1 MKFVFIVNPKAGNEN
16 QKKLLSWIKSNF
28 RLIDDEMII
37 EETHKSGD
45 AKNIS
50 KRYAK
55 DYGDGC
61 IVVSC
66 GGDGTIHE
74 IVNGLC
80 GTDTPL
86 MVLPFGRGNDFAK
99 KVYNDKKIDVNK
111 VIDAFG
117 LMDGE
122 IQYQVKP
129 IDLIDYNGEK
139 CVNVM
144 SFGLDTKVVA
154 YAGKISNA
162 VPFISHSSYNVAVVP
177 VIAQPLH
184 YKISYDITCV
194 DENGDEYQMVD
205 NNKDYA
211 LFAICNASYYGGG
224 YCPAPNSIL
233 DDGLLDFAMIDGTSL
248 AKALPL
254 IPKYS
259 AGKLTEE
266 NGNGIVHTGYMKEGR
281 IWMED
286 GSKLLG
292 NCDGELLDC
301 NEVNFKVLPKALKLC
316 FLKDIDND

>member
-1 MKFVFIVNPKAGNEN
+1 MKFVFIVNPTAGNEN

-37 EETHKSGD
+37 EETNAQGD
-45 AKNIS
+45 AKRIAEEYS
-50 KRYAK
+50 KK
-55 DYGDGC
+55 YGGEC

-80 GTDTPL
+80 GTETPL

-99 KVYNDKKIDVNK
+99 KVYNDKNINVEK
-111 VIDAFG
+111 VIEGFG

-122 IQYQVKP
+122 IQYEVKP

-144 SFGLDTKVVA
+144 SFGLDTKVVI
-154 YAGKISNA
+154 YAGKISKA
-162 VPFISHSSYNVAVVP
+162 IPFISHSSYNVAVLP

-184 YKISYDITCV
+184 YKISYDITCI
-194 DENGDEYQMVD
+194 DKNTGEEYQMYGD
-205 NNKDYA
+205 DKDYA

-224 YCPAPNSIL
+224 YCPAPNSKL
-233 DDGLLDFAMIDGTSL
+233 DDGILDYALIDGTSL
-248 AKALPL
+248 ANALPL

-259 AGKLTEE
+259 AGTLTEKD
-266 NGNGIVHTGYMKEGR
+266 GNGVVHMGYIKSGR
-281 IWMED
+281 IWSND
-286 GSKLLG
+286 GSNLLG
-292 NCDGELLDC
+292 NCDGEILDC

-316 FLKDIDND
+316 YIKEK

>member
-1 MKFVFIVNPKAGNEN
+1 MKFVFIVNPAAGNEN

-37 EETHKSGD
+37 EETNARGD
-45 AKNIS
+45 AKRIAEDYS
-50 KRYAK
+50 KK
-55 DYGDGC
+55 YGSKC

-74 IVNGLC
+74 IVNGLS
-80 GTDTPL
+80 GTETPL

-99 KVYNDKKIDVNK
+99 KVYNDKNINVEK
-111 VIDAFG
+111 VIDGFG

-122 IQYQVKP
+122 IQYEVKP

-144 SFGLDTKVVA
+144 SFGLDTKVVI
-154 YAGKISNA
+154 YAGKISKA
-162 VPFISHSSYNVAVVP
+162 IPFISHSSYNVAVLP

-184 YKISYDITCV
+184 YKISYDITCI
-194 DENGDEYQMVD
+194 DKNTGEEYQMYGD
-205 NNKDYA
+205 DKDYA

-224 YCPAPNSIL
+224 YCPAPNSKL
-233 DDGLLDFAMIDGTSL
+233 DDGILDYALIDGTSL
-248 AKALPL
+248 ANALPI

-259 AGKLTEE
+259 AGALTEKD
-266 NGNGIVHTGYMKEGR
+266 GNGVVHMGYIKSGR
-281 IWMED
+281 IWSND
-286 GSKLLG
+286 GSNLLG

-316 FLKDIDND
+316 YIKEK

>member
-1 MKFVFIVNPKAGNEN
+1 MKFVFIVNPTAGNEN

-37 EETHKSGD
+37 EETNAQGD
-45 AKNIS
+45 AKRIAEDYS
-50 KRYAK
+50 KK
-55 DYGDGC
+55 YGDKC

-80 GTDTPL
+80 GTETPL

-99 KVYNDKKIDVNK
+99 KVYNDKNINVEK
-111 VIDAFG
+111 VIDGFG

-122 IQYQVKP
+122 IQYEVKP

-144 SFGLDTKVVA
+144 SFGLDTKVVI
-154 YAGKISNA
+154 YAGKISKA
-162 VPFISHSSYNVAVVP
+162 IPFISHSAYNAAVLP

-184 YKISYDITCV
+184 YKISYDITCI
-194 DENGDEYQMVD
+194 DKNTGEEYQMYGD
-205 NNKDYA
+205 DKDYA

-224 YCPAPNSIL
+224 YCPAPNSKL
-233 DDGLLDFAMIDGTSL
+233 DDGILDYALVDGTSL
-248 AKALPL
+248 ANALPL

-259 AGKLTEE
+259 AGILTEKD
-266 NGNGIVHTGYMKEGR
+266 GNGVVHMGYIKSGR
-281 IWMED
+281 IWSND
-286 GSKLLG
+286 GSNLLG
-292 NCDGELLDC
+292 NCDGEILDC
-301 NEVNFKVLPKALKLC
+301 NEVNFRVLPKALKLC
-316 FLKDIDND
+316 YIKEQ